1 MFVFFHLLT
10 TLHHRGAFWVSTAVF
25 GGFPNWT
32 RPLRGACQT
41 NWWGGSC
48 ELMAPHWAN
57 WLSACAE
64 PDQGVSVANAPSARR
79 WCRLA
84 WSGPRIVCQQAGV
97 LKSHQRC
104 PLGCG
109 HAGLL
114 LGQRQTRLAEAGIS
128 LAPSARSSL
137 CGCPSLNSTSSTG
150 PARGRRWMLPTMC
163 RIWLCT

>member
-1 MFVFFHLLT
+1 M
-10 TLHHRGAFWVSTAVF
+10 
-25 GGFPNWT
+25 GGSQTGPGPSEVLVKQ
-32 RPLRGACQT
+32 RVGAC
-41 NWWGGSC
+41 
-48 ELMAPHWAN
+48 LH
-57 WLSACAE
+57 SACAE

-84 WSGPRIVCQQAGV
+84 WSGPRIACQQAGV

-114 LGQRQTRLAEAGIS
+114 LGQRQTCLAEAGIS

-137 CGCPSLNSTSSTG
+137 CGCPSLNSTSAWEKMDAPNDMQDMALYIT
-150 PARGRRWMLPTMC
+150 RTFCRRAPHFMSFLSEESVSA
-163 RIWLCT
+163 